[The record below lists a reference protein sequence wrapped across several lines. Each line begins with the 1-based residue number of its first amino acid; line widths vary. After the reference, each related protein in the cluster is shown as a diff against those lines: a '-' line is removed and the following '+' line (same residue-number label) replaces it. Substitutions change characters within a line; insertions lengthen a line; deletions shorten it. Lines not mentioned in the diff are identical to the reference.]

1 MVAQSNSLRLKDL
14 GALAEGGMATLS
26 LATDEDGATVV
37 VKRIR
42 PELSWDEA
50 YRHLFDDEGRVL
62 SLLDHPNIVA
72 VRARGCDDAGAF
84 LVLEHVDGSDLG
96 RVLDAAFS
104 SGTPVELAAVLAVA
118 IPLAEA
124 LDFAHEARA
133 TDGTPLGIV
142 HRDISPGNV
151 LLSVDGDVKLA
162 DFGVAKSA
170 IKTDATV
177 VGEMKGKFAYMAP
190 EQSRGEDI
198 DARADLFALGI
209 VLHEMLTAR
218 KLFDGPSD
226 ADVVHAVR
234 TLVAPRTDAVNTTVP
249 VALADLVARLLE
261 KDRSARPTRARDV
274 VTALREI
281 TCECCLDQGLRRHV
295 SRLARQ
301 HPRPA
306 VAPVVVDDAR
316 RKTQRVIGAPV
327 SGRGPKQVRSVVL
340 ATSGSI
346 ALGLAALVATGSLGA
361 GRGGSAL
368 AVDARTADDGVVDDS
383 DVVDG
388 VVDTDEDTPSP
399 VVLPVLRVAARPGE
413 LTTATAPPPT
423 TVGPDPR
430 ARREREAGVRLARS
444 TPRDEGSPKEQ
455 ARAAVPVE
463 GARAESN
470 PRTAVPTTEG
480 LRAAGYG
487 KLYLRSEPWATVTID
502 GVATGQTTPLN
513 GLVLASGKHTIEL
526 TNPHYGLTRVID
538 VVVPSGGD
546 VKHSLRLD
554 ER

>member
-1 MVAQSNSLRLKDL
+1 MVAPPSSLRLKEL

-26 LATDEDGATVV
+26 LATDEDGTTVV

-42 PELSWDEA
+42 PELSWDQA

-72 VRARGCDDAGAF
+72 VRARGEDDGGAY

-96 RVLDAAFS
+96 RVLDAAFA
-104 SGTPVELAAVLAVA
+104 TAAPVELAAVLAVA

-133 TDGTPLGIV
+133 KDGSPLCIV

-190 EQSRGEDI
+190 EQSRGEEI
-198 DARADLFALGI
+198 DARADLFALGV
-209 VLHEMLTAR
+209 VLYEMLTAK

-234 TLVAPRTDAVNTTVP
+234 TLVPARVDTLNATVP
-249 VALADLVARLLE
+249 PALADLVARLLE
-261 KDRSARPTRARDV
+261 KDRDARPARACDV
-274 VTALREI
+274 VDALRDI

-306 VAPVVVDDAR
+306 VTPVAADDAR
-316 RKTQRVIGAPV
+316 RRTQRVLGAPV
-327 SGRGPKQVRSVVL
+327 APKPKRMRSVALTAALSL
-340 ATSGSI
+340 AVVAIGLTIAGSLDANR
-346 ALGLAALVATGSLGA
+346 ALG
-361 GRGGSAL
+361 R
-368 AVDARTADDGVVDDS
+368 DAEVEFGTADDSLVVGARPRESAASENDD
-383 DVVDG
+383 DLL
-388 VVDTDEDTPSP
+388 SP
-399 VVLPVLRVAARPGE
+399 VELPVLRVAARKGE
-413 LTTATAPPPT
+413 AAPQNHMPPT
-423 TVGPDPR
+423 TIDAASAAAARPEREGASRATRSTTTQGMRGNSKAPTPR
-430 ARREREAGVRLARS
+430 AEKVEAAAS
-444 TPRDEGSPKEQ
+444 TTSDAP
-455 ARAAVPVE
+455 
-463 GARAESN
+463 
-470 PRTAVPTTEG
+470 
-480 LRAAGYG
+480 RAAGYG
-487 KLYLRSEPWATVTID
+487 KLFLRTEPWANVTID

-513 GLVLASGKHTIEL
+513 GLVLTSGQHTIEL
-526 TNPHYGLTRVID
+526 TNPHYGLKRTID

-546 VKHSLRLD
+546 VKRSLRLD